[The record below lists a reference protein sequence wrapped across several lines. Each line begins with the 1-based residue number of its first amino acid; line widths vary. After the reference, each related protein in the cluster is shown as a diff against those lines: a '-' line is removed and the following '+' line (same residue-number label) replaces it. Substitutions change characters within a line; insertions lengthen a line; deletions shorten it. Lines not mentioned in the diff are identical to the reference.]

1 MLGAIAATLVAAPP
15 AHAATAFVDGRVLR
29 FVAAPGERNEISLN
43 TITGTGATDHQRV
56 GDLLPVPGASR

>member
-29 FVAAPGERNEISLN
+29 FQAAPGESNQITLN
-43 TITGTGATDHQRV
+43 TVTGTGALTISGAGDH
-56 GDLLPVPGASR
+56 AW